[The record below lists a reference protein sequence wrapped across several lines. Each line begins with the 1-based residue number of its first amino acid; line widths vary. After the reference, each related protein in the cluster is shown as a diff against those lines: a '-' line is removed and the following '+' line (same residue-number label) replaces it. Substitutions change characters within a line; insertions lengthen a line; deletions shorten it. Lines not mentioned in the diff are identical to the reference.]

1 MVYRSD
7 ISVCLLV
14 ANTFWLLQDGDDEED
29 DKPVR
34 RGNLFGDDDEE

>member
-29 DKPVR
+29 D
-34 RGNLFGDDDEE
+34 NSEDDVSLLV